1 LNSTGVN
8 RKKAVEWQAALI
20 YIALKN
26 ELHVFMLPPVTLIIC
41 ILYDIAVQFTDTILS
56 SSFAITLVSIP
67 VVFRI

>member
-1 LNSTGVN
+1 MASRFNIHCF
-8 RKKAVEWQAALI
+8 KKRI
-20 YIALKN
+20 K
-26 ELHVFMLPPVTLIIC
+26 LHVFMLPPVTLIIC